1 MKKNN
6 SQKIPRNVWVLGLVS
21 FFNDVASEMVYP
33 IVPIFMTQVL
43 KASTTAVGLVEGIAE
58 STAALTKFIFGY
70 LSDKFQKRKPFVA
83 FGYTFSALSKGVIGL
98 ASSWPLVLFSRFLDR
113 LGKGLRT
120 GSRDALLLQNT
131 DEKNKGFIFGFH
143 RAFDSAGAVLGPIL
157 GLLLIYF
164 FGNNLRLIF
173 YLATIPGILGVLL
186 LILLVKEEKTN
197 PSKSTKKFSFSWKF
211 LNPKVKLFLLI
222 SFIFALGNSSDAFL
236 ILRAKNLG
244 LTTQMAVFVYVLYN
258 LVQTLLSTPLGKL
271 SDKVGHR
278 KMFAFG
284 LLVFSFVYLSFGAI
298 ANSLFLWFL
307 FPIYG
312 IYIAAT
318 DGVSKAY
325 LGEFINEKEAGS
337 VYGLYQML
345 LALASFFASFIG
357 GILWTKINPSSTFYF
372 GAIMAFLSFSIL
384 SFGKFWKKFNLICAQ
399 IKL

>member
-1 MKKNN
+1 MKE
-6 SQKIPRNVWVLGLVS
+6 QGTKIPKNVLILGLVS
-21 FFNDVASEMVYP
+21 FFNDTASEMVYP

-70 LSDKFQKRKPFVA
+70 FSDKFQRRKPFVTL
-83 FGYTFSALSKGVIGL
+83 GYTFSALSKGVIGFS
-98 ASSWPLVLFSRFLDR
+98 SSWPLVLFSRFLDR

-120 GSRDALLLQNT
+120 GARDALLLQNT
-131 DEKNKGFIFGFH
+131 NEKNKGFIFGFH
-143 RAFDSAGAVLGPIL
+143 RSLDSAGAVLGPIL
-157 GLLLIYF
+157 GLIFIYLF
-164 FGNNLRLIF
+164 ANNLRLIF
-173 YLATIPGILGVLL
+173 YLATIPGFLAVLL
-186 LILLVKEEKTN
+186 LILFVSEKKEVG
-197 PSKSTKKFSFSWKF
+197 PSTKTSQKFSFSFRF

-244 LTTQMAVFVYVLYN
+244 LTTQLAVSAYVLYN
-258 LVQTLLSTPLGKL
+258 LVQTLLGTYLGKL
-271 SDKVGHR
+271 SDKIGHR

-284 LLVFSFVYLSFGAI
+284 LLVFSFVYFSFGVI
-298 ANSLFLWFL
+298 KDSLLLWFL

-325 LGEFINEKEAGS
+325 LGEFISEKEAGS

-345 LALASFFASFIG
+345 LALASFFASFVG
-357 GILWTKINPSSTFYF
+357 GILWTKIGPQATFYF

-384 SFGKFWKKFNLICAQ
+384 SLGKFWKKI
-399 IKL
+399 

>member
-1 MKKNN
+1 MKEQKT
-6 SQKIPRNVWVLGLVS
+6 KIPKNVFILGLVS
-21 FFNDVASEMVYP
+21 FFNDTASEMVYP

-70 LSDKFQKRKPFVA
+70 LSDKFQRRKPFVTL
-83 FGYTFSALSKGVIGL
+83 GYTFSAFSKGVIGF

-120 GSRDALLLQNT
+120 GARDALLLQNT
-131 DEKNKGFIFGFH
+131 NEKNKGFIFGFH
-143 RAFDSAGAVLGPIL
+143 RSLDSAGAVLGPIL
-157 GLLLIYF
+157 GLIFIYLF
-164 FGNNLRLIF
+164 ANNLRLIF
-173 YLATIPGILGVLL
+173 YLATIPGFLAVLL
-186 LILLVKEEKTN
+186 LILLVSEKKEVKT
-197 PSKSTKKFSFSWKF
+197 STKTSQKFSFSFRF
-211 LNPKVKLFLLI
+211 LNPKVKLFLII

-244 LTTQMAVFVYVLYN
+244 LTTQLTVVAYVLYN
-258 LVQTLLSTPLGKL
+258 LVQTLLGTYLGKL
-271 SDKVGHR
+271 SDKIGHR

-284 LLVFSFVYLSFGAI
+284 LLVFAFVYFSFGVI
-298 ANSLFLWFL
+298 KNSLFLWFL

-325 LGEFINEKEAGS
+325 LGEFISEKEAGS

-345 LALASFFASFIG
+345 LALASFFASFVG
-357 GILWTKINPSSTFYF
+357 GILWTKINPQATFYF

-384 SFGKFWKKFNLICAQ
+384 SFGKFWKKI
-399 IKL
+399 

>member
-33 IVPIFMTQVL
+33 VVPIFMTQVL
-43 KASTTAVGLVEGIAE
+43 KASTAAVGLVEGIAE
-58 STAALTKFIFGY
+58 STAAITKFIFGY
-70 LSDKFQKRKPFVA
+70 LSDKFQRRKPFVV
-83 FGYTFSALSKGVIGL
+83 FGYTFSALSKGIIGL
-98 ASSWPLVLFSRFLDR
+98 ASVWYLVLVSRFLDR

-131 DEKNKGFIFGFH
+131 DKKNKGFIFGFH
-143 RAFDSAGAVLGPIL
+143 RAFDSAGAVLGPII

-164 FGNNLRLIF
+164 FNNNLRLIF
-173 YLATIPGILGVLL
+173 YLATIPGILGVVLL
-186 LILLVKEEKTN
+186 LFLVKEKRN
-197 PSKSTKKFSFSWKF
+197 RNLSKSNKKFSFSWKF
-211 LNPKVKLFLLI
+211 LNSKVKLFLLI

-244 LTTQMAVFVYVLYN
+244 LTTQLAVFVYVLYN
-258 LVQTLLSTPLGKL
+258 LVQTVLATPLGKL
-271 SDKVGHR
+271 SDKIGHR

-284 LLVFSFVYLSFGAI
+284 LLVFSLVYFAFGLI
-298 ANSLFLWFL
+298 NNSLFLWFL

-325 LGEFINEKEAGS
+325 LGEFISEEEAGS

-345 LALASFFASFIG
+345 IAFASFFASFLG
-357 GILWTKINPSSTFYF
+357 GILWTKIGPFATFYF
-372 GAIMAFLSFSIL
+372 GAIMSFLSFSIL
-384 SFGKFWKKFNLICAQ
+384 SFGKFWKKI
-399 IKL
+399 

>member
-98 ASSWPLVLFSRFLDR
+98 ASSWPLVLLSRFLDR

-186 LILLVKEEKTN
+186 LILLVKEGKTN

-284 LLVFSFVYLSFGAI
+284 LLIFSFVYFSFGAI

-325 LGEFINEKEAGS
+325 LGEFISEKEAGS

-345 LALASFFASFIG
+345 LALASFFASFVG
-357 GILWTKINPSSTFYF
+357 GILWTKINPQATFYF

-384 SFGKFWKKFNLICAQ
+384 SFGKFWKKI
-399 IKL
+399 